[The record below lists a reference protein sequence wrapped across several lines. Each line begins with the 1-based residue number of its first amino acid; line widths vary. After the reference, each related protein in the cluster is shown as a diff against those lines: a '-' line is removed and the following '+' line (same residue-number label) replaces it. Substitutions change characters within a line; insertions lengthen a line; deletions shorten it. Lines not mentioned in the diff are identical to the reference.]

1 MVSLDQ
7 YSCVDL
13 ILGLEKNDAH
23 ALVAYKTFTANMQ
36 QKLKAYTKNGGSL
49 VVSGAY
55 IGHDMSTEKER
66 AWLADVLKV
75 SQTGIN
81 TQTDG
86 EWLNGLSTDF
96 AVYRTPNAAHYAAQQ
111 TDVLSPQDNAYCA
124 MQYADGSSAAVAY
137 DGPDYK
143 AFTVGFPLECIQ
155 SVDKFK
161 KIMSGI
167 IAFVMK

>member
-1 MVSLDQ
+1 MP
-7 YSCVDL
+7 
-13 ILGLEKNDAH
+13 
-23 ALVAYKTFTANMQ
+23 
-36 QKLKAYTKNGGSL
+36 
-49 VVSGAY
+49 
-55 IGHDMSTEKER
+55 
-66 AWLADVLKV
+66 
-75 SQTGIN
+75 
-81 TQTDG
+81 
-86 EWLNGLSTDF
+86 TDF

-143 AFTVGFPLECIQ
+143 AFTAGFPLECIQ
-155 SVDKFK
+155 SADKFK